1 MENEGTQP
9 EALSSQGQFSG
20 NLLMLAQTALSYC
33 EDHSSEEEEDNSS
46 EEESRR
52 GVGNR
57 GTLMQTT
64 GHMTRQTAPSR
75 LRENPM
81 TPLNRRPATTC
92 KLATEEDH
100 SAKTVFH
107 QPTSPPH
114 FYIYIYIS

>member
-9 EALSSQGQFSG
+9 EALSPQGQFSG

-75 LRENPM
+75 LREHPM
-81 TPLNRRPATTC
+81 TFLKRRPATTC
-92 KLATEEDH
+92 KLTTEEDH

-107 QPTSPPH
+107 QPTLPPH
-114 FYIYIYIS
+114 FYIYTFS

>member
-1 MENEGTQP
+1 
-9 EALSSQGQFSG
+9 
-20 NLLMLAQTALSYC
+20 MLAQTALSYC
-33 EDHSSEEEEDNSS
+33 EDHSSEKEEDNSS

-52 GVGNR
+52 EVGDR

-75 LRENPM
+75 LREHPM
-81 TPLNRRPATTC
+81 TFLKCRPATTC
-92 KLATEEDH
+92 KLTTEEDH

-114 FYIYIYIS
+114 FYIYTFS

>member
-1 MENEGTQP
+1 MENEGIQP
-9 EALSSQGQFSG
+9 QDQFSG

-33 EDHSSEEEEDNSS
+33 EDHSSKEEDNSS

-57 GTLMQTT
+57 GTLIQTT

-75 LRENPM
+75 LREHPM
-81 TPLNRRPATTC
+81 IFLKRRPATTC
-92 KLATEEDH
+92 KLTTEEDH

-107 QPTSPPH
+107 RPTSPPH
-114 FYIYIYIS
+114 FYIYTFS

>member
-9 EALSSQGQFSG
+9 QGHFSG

-46 EEESRR
+46 EEEDNSSEEESRR
-52 GVGNR
+52 GIGDR

-64 GHMTRQTAPSR
+64 GHMTRQTAPSG
-75 LRENPM
+75 EHPM
-81 TPLNRRPATTC
+81 TFLKRRPATTC
-92 KLATEEDH
+92 KVTTEEDH

-107 QPTSPPH
+107 RPTSPPH
-114 FYIYIYIS
+114 FYIYTFS

>member
-9 EALSSQGQFSG
+9 EGHFSG
-20 NLLMLAQTALSYC
+20 NLIMLAQTALSYC

-52 GVGNR
+52 GVGDR

-64 GHMTRQTAPSR
+64 GHMNRQTAPSL
-75 LRENPM
+75 LREHPM
-81 TPLNRRPATTC
+81 TFLKRRPATTC
-92 KLATEEDH
+92 KLTAEEDH

-107 QPTSPPH
+107 RPTSPPH